1 MARTLTILTSPTP
14 FSTAKSMIWLFLSLL
29 LVSRLGPGNS
39 VSEDSSPPL
48 VVNGVLG
55 ESVTLPS
62 NFSEKEN
69 IMSITWLHK
78 GNSVI
83 FISPKEAKIQVTDP
97 KRKDQLNV
105 TKSYSLQINNLTMA
119 DVGHYRAQITTS
131 NSYLNT
137 DYNLQIFRR
146 LSNLQVAHH
155 TKRSENNTCEIQL
168 TCSVE
173 NPNDNVSFRWQVAG
187 IPYHSETNL
196 SISWDPKSLSEETY
210 TCIAENPVSF
220 LSSSVSDKSV
230 CEGVINGKNEYLDIR
245 WIIIVVVLTC
255 IFFIALIFIFV
266 QRRKVAGFFQFST
279 QQTQCPGNTVYAQV
293 THSNK
298 ETKSSN
304 PVKNYDSTTIYSEVN
319 HPQERKPIYSKTT
332 AHHNVVFYVEN
343 SPEPHVVS
351 QISDHSGTTFLQGNN
366 YLVLS
371 SIGYSV

>member
-255 IFFIALIFIFV
+255 
-266 QRRKVAGFFQFST
+266 FFQFST
-279 QQTQCPGNTVYAQV
+279 QQTQCPAETVSNLEYASFSSGNTVYAQV

-332 AHHNVVFYVEN
+332 AHHNVVFRSTN
-343 SPEPHVVS
+343 HGSPRRKEKKSKLEKKQNH
-351 QISDHSGTTFLQGNN
+351 HRLQMT
-366 YLVLS
+366 
-371 SIGYSV
+371 